1 MGHAKQS
8 DKEWVLLV
16 ARYVFN
22 CEDCGEEVSEQHAM
36 GTAPLAMECPS
47 CGGCSSRDW
56 QIQFNQDMRRFR
68 TGKSQATGEPYAQ
81 SRAEERR
88 IEKERGISFVGRNDL
103 TPKEKHLASYAK
115 HVREGGERVAS
126 DVINPPEK
134 VQRKTV
140 QQVMREKNVRLG

>member
-1 MGHAKQS
+1 M
-8 DKEWVLLV
+8 
-16 ARYVFN
+16 ARYEFECQDDRGLTVHTFF
-22 CEDCGEEVSEQHAM
+22 ESHAM
-36 GTAPLAMECPS
+36 GKCPP
-47 CGGCSSRDW
+47 SSVCDEHNLVALRTFDSN
-56 QIQFNQDMRRFR
+56 FEQDTRRFR
-68 TGKSQATGEPYAQ
+68 VGRSQATGQPYAE

-103 TPKEKHLASYAK
+103 TAKEKHLASYAK

-140 QQVMREKNVRLG
+140 QQVLREKNVRFG